1 MEKHQ
6 IQPQSSEDN
15 TYKFPGLWD
24 KNWVRPYES
33 IWSIFNTYKKVNVIS
48 SNAILMKS
56 LGIRTSARTAHDR
69 FLSYGIFCNISSN
82 VNDFDKI
89 FSSFVPE
96 WYKTQLDEFT
106 SKRDISDFFTDKISY
121 CPECMKNGYHSIFHQ
136 LKGIKRCPFHP
147 KTIMIDYLKERY
159 ILGSQSSYIGEPKKM
174 ERYKVFIS
182 KNMFIRKIT
191 DFEDCS
197 QLPLPLDR
205 KEIPE
210 IEDFFT
216 LRGFRKNF
224 DYIKAIG
231 SDLFD
236 ENIIPEIGPFL
247 LDFEL
252 KPEIIIKDIKETDAQ
267 VIGVMNKRIRNS
279 NLKCPKI
286 ADNLSRILFKYKYLQ
301 MFIKEKLRTYT
312 YDEIDYK
319 CYQIERGRFISYDDE
334 LGIILL
340 YLLFL
345 TGDER
350 IEESLSIIRD
360 VTKVSEKY
368 KSGYQYYPSEI
379 CIHDLQISEFSIAA
393 QYYVLEDYMNTNFHK
408 FMDYVKMCGGMEK
421 PLMRSDLI
429 LYPAHMIYVE
439 ENNMIKIYR
448 Y

>member
-6 IQPQSSEDN
+6 IQPQNFEDN
-15 TYKFPGLWD
+15 IYKLPGLWD

-33 IWSIFNTYKKVNVIS
+33 MWSIFNTYKKVNVIS
-48 SNAILMKS
+48 NNAMLMKS
-56 LGIRTSARTAHDR
+56 LGIRVNAPIAHEY
-69 FLSYGIFCNISSN
+69 FLSYGIFCNISSTIN
-82 VNDFDKI
+82 NFDKI
-89 FSSFVPE
+89 FSNLVPE
-96 WYKTQLDEFT
+96 WYKAQLEEIT

-121 CPECMKNGYHSIFHQ
+121 CPECAKNGYHSIFHQ
-136 LKGIKRCPFHP
+136 LKGIQKCPFHP
-147 KTIMIDYLKERY
+147 KTIMLVYLKERY
-159 ILGSQSSYIGEPKKM
+159 VLGSQSSYKGESKQM
-174 ERYKVFIS
+174 ERYRVFIS
-182 KNMFIRKIT
+182 KTMFARNAI
-191 DFEDCS
+191 DFEDSS

-205 KEIPE
+205 EEMPE
-210 IEDFFT
+210 IEDFFA
-216 LRGFRKNF
+216 LHGFRKDF

-231 SDLFD
+231 ADLFD
-236 ENIIPEIGPFL
+236 KNIIPKIGSFM

-252 KPEIIIKDIKETDAQ
+252 EPDVIIEDVKATDVQIIDI
-267 VIGVMNKRIRNS
+267 MNERINRNA
-279 NLKCPKI
+279 LKCSKI
-286 ADNLSRILFKYKYLQ
+286 ANNPSRLIFKYAYLQ
-301 MFIKEKLRTYT
+301 MFIKEKLKPYT

-319 CYQIERGRFISYDDE
+319 CYQIERGRFISCDDK

-360 VTKVSEKY
+360 VTDVSEKY
-368 KSGYQYYPSEI
+368 KPGYQYYQSEI

-393 QYYVLEDYMNTNFHK
+393 QYYILEDYMNTNFDK
-408 FMDYVKMCGGMEK
+408 FIDYVKTYGGMEK

-439 ENNMIKIYR
+439 RNNMVKIYR